1 LLVAATGTQAQAP
14 LGQHKELVRLDALLA
29 GGDTAAADAL
39 LKGMG
44 AQLAKDDRL
53 AFDTIYVLVSR
64 DRMPDARAQ
73 WNALA
78 PRVQKRLEAV
88 GASPSDDDRRL
99 LGEAMFTQG
108 VLTARGGDGQEALRL
123 LQQADG
129 LGFPPLDSPLMLLA
143 AGALV
148 EVQAYDLAVSAYR
161 EFLKTQPANL
171 VGRAAL
177 GEALFRAGRMV
188 DAQKELEVVIGG
200 APKTPRANYVLGAV
214 LFHLKDFDRASMHLE
229 RELAIDPRCAP
240 CLSTLSHIAYLK
252 GDEALCQAWLDKAKA
267 VDPASVEVQ
276 FVSGALALRQERYE
290 VAIAL
295 LLDVVSRVPDYAT
308 ARFQLA
314 TAYRRA
320 GQMDKAREQLD
331 AYQRLLDEQKKR
343 ETGVRGSGEGHQ

>member
-1 LLVAATGTQAQAP
+1 MLAAATASDAQAP
-14 LGQHKELVRLDALLA
+14 LGQHKELTRLDALLA
-29 GGDTAAADAL
+29 SGDAAAADAL
-39 LKGMG
+39 LEAM
-44 AQLAKDDRL
+44 APQLAKDDRL

-64 DRMPDARAQ
+64 DRMPDARVQ

-88 GASPSDDDRRL
+88 GASPSDNDRRL

-108 VLTARGGDGQEALRL
+108 LLTARGGDKAEALRL

-161 EFLKTQPANL
+161 EVLKAQPTNL
-171 VGRAAL
+171 AARAAL
-177 GEALFRAGRMV
+177 GAALFSSGRMV
-188 DAQKELEVVIGG
+188 DAQKELEGVIAG
-200 APKTPRANYVLGAV
+200 APKTPRVNYTLGAV
-214 LFHLKDFDRASMHLE
+214 MFHLKDYDRATTYLE

-267 VDPASVEVQ
+267 LDPSSVEVQ
-276 FVSGALALRQERYE
+276 FVTGALALRQERYE
-290 VAIAL
+290 VAIAQL
-295 LLDVVSRVPDYAT
+295 LEVVARVPDYAT

-320 GQMDKAREQLD
+320 GQMDKAREQLE

-343 ETGVRGSGEGHQ
+343 ETGVRGTGKP